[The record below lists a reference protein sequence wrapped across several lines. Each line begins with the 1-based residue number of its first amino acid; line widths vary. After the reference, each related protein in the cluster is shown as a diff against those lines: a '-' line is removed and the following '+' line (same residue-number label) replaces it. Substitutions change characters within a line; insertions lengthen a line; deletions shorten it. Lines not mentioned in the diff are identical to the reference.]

1 MRIRLFTFLLLIGAS
16 LVSIAQKTDTA
27 FQKEWLEIDTL
38 IIKNDLTKTAL
49 NKVNIIYQ
57 KAKLRQLSA
66 QVTKSLIY
74 RYTLQDK
81 ITSNDPNQIVKS
93 IRTEVE
99 LSKDEIQKAILYSL
113 LAKQYRRYYTNHRWN
128 LLSRKNTVQ
137 QNKEDIATWSVDD
150 FLKPINHYYLLSLKN
165 KTLLLQQKVE
175 TYDAVVING
184 NRRNLRPTIF
194 DLLAH
199 EALDYF
205 KSGEMYVTK
214 PVKTFIITDP
224 NTLGSMDIFTKSTFP
239 TKDSS
244 SLQWAAIQLF
254 QQLLLAHQNDND
266 KNALL
271 NIDIERIEWIYQQAN
286 FNNKEIIYQ
295 QTLENITEQYNS
307 VAVAS
312 QAWYLLANLY
322 ANKAATYEPLGD
334 TTNRYAYV
342 KAKQI
347 TEKALSFYDENTHGV
362 SNLRNLLLTIER
374 KELRVQT
381 ETVNIPQKPFRSL
394 VTYRNVGAM
403 FIRIIRMNSNEIS
416 RNETWDKEFWQ
427 SITKRKS
434 YAAYTQILPVTNDH
448 QTHSVEIKTDA
459 LPLGQYV
466 MLISNNASFNDTLD
480 KLGLQFF
487 TISNISYVQ
496 NKHDFFVLRRDNGK
510 PIPNTAVTILKGT
523 YNSKNSKWIDE
534 KIDEKISDNN
544 GYFTYTVPRYNYNIS
559 LQFTNGNDK
568 LDLRQRE
575 GLYYDNDFSRNTNDA
590 DYEKNRRLFFYTDR
604 GIYRPGQTV
613 FFKGIAVTTDSKTKL
628 SKLYTTQKPVL
639 IYLRDA
645 NGKKYDSLSVT
656 LNEYGS
662 LTGKFQIPQN
672 VLTGRFSVMTENF
685 HQVLAEF
692 NVEEYKRPKFN
703 ITFEKAKGAY
713 RLNDSVTIIGTAN
726 AFAGNHIDG
735 ANVVYSV
742 RRNTRFRYDN
752 WSYRRPYPSTNNREI
767 SHGEIKTDTQG
778 RFTITFKASADD
790 IVDKTGNPL
799 FDFYVSADVTDIS
812 GETRSNNTTVTV
824 GYSSMLLQIGAPDV
838 IETDSLK
845 NIKISSTNLS
855 YEKEPAIVNLKIYSL
870 VAPEYAVRKRYWQR
884 PDQFVMSKKEFA
896 NNFPND
902 EYQEESE
909 VNTWSTAA
917 LVAEETVNT
926 KEKDS
931 FAIASGSLQPGHY
944 RIEITSTDK
953 YGEKVKQVKYIA
965 LFSSANK
972 RMPSQAFQF
981 NYTKQGTAKP
991 GEEATFFRSSVA
1003 EDLFIIRKTD
1013 RPRRKNED
1021 YILLDKLSKFE
1032 TITYTPDETD
1042 RGGVGISEVYVY
1054 DNRVYTHEYNVTIPW
1069 SNKELAVKY
1078 ATYRDKTEPGSKET
1092 WTITVQNDKNEKVP
1106 AELMTAMYDAS
1117 LDQFK
1122 PIDWNVPS
1130 IWETHGSETDFTGVT
1145 NFNSQQ
1151 SQENYIPEIFKPEL
1165 FIAHDY
1171 LAADASELLNKN
1183 ITRWL
1188 NDSTVYVSIGNHFQ
1202 NYNFAEYGAQL
1213 GANSGAIKIRGMAS
1227 RDQNKAKSPVA
1238 FLDGNA
1244 LKEVSLAK
1252 FTPPQIVA
1260 DEEVKEE
1267 ESKTGTPNIITR
1279 KNFSETAFFFPQL
1292 NADSTGSFQFSFT
1305 MPEAL
1310 TQWKWMSLAH
1320 TKDLAFGIQSANIVT
1335 QKKLMVQPNAPR
1347 FLREGD
1353 HIELSSKIV
1362 NLSDKEVTGQVSLEL
1377 VDASTNTSVDGWFQ
1391 NIFPSQYFSVEAGQ
1405 SFAVKFPLQIPFS
1418 FNRPLTWRI
1427 KARAGEFSD
1436 GEENTLPVLTNRQLV
1451 TESLPLFLPTD
1462 TTQKFSFDKLLHN
1475 TSESL
1480 THEALT
1486 IEFSTNPVWYAIK
1499 ALPYLME
1506 YPYDCAEQ
1514 TFNRFYANALAAWIV
1529 NKDPKIKKVFEQW
1542 KSDTASLKSNLQKNE
1557 ELKQTLLQETPWV
1570 FQAESEEQQQ
1580 KNIALLFDLVKL
1592 GNETESILQKLFQ
1605 LQLPN
1610 GSFSWFKGG
1619 NEDRFMTNYILTGIG
1634 KLKRLGAL
1642 SPETSAAIR
1651 PMLLKAIQYL
1661 DEKNAEDYNWLVKNK
1676 ADLSKQHI
1684 GSTQIDYLY
1693 MRSFFRDLAQQSPAA
1708 YQYYFTQGKQ
1718 FWNTQNTFYKA
1729 KLGLIY
1735 YRNGEEKFAS
1745 TIISPALLENTIT
1758 DSKQGMYWKTTY
1770 TGYWYASPIEHQ
1782 SMMIAFFSELA
1793 QNKKD
1798 NKLNKDLDAM
1808 KTWLLL
1814 NKQTN
1819 HWKTTIATA
1828 DACYALLLNGTDCIQ
1843 TEKKLTIQL
1852 GKMVI
1857 SSNNEKTEAGTGY
1870 FKKRIDGKLVT
1881 PDMGNIVVSTKSEV
1895 RGTNNKTSQS
1905 PAWGS
1910 IYWQYFEDLD
1920 KITPSVSPLSLTKK
1934 LFVEK
1939 NTDRGVV
1946 LNPVNEGD
1954 ELKTGDKIIVRIEL
1968 RSNRDMEYLHLKD
1981 MRASAMEP
1989 LNVLSGYKW
1998 QNGLGYY
2005 ESTKDVSSNF
2015 FISHLAKGTYV
2026 FDYPLF
2032 ITHTGQFSV
2041 GIATIQSMYAP
2052 EFTSHSAGI
2061 KIRVAN

>member
-1 MRIRLFTFLLLIGAS
+1 MLKIFLSLFILLSAS
-16 LVSIAQKTDTA
+16 LTATAQTPDTVFA
-27 FQKEWLEIDTL
+27 KQWLEIDTL
-38 IIKNDLTKTAL
+38 IVQKDLTKTAL
-49 NKVNIIYQ
+49 KKVESLYQ
-57 KAKLRQLSA
+57 KAKQRSLPD
-66 QVTKSLIY
+66 QVIKCLIY
-74 RYTLQDK
+74 QYTLQERVTD
-81 ITSNDPNQIVKS
+81 NDPNQIIKS
-93 IRTEVE
+93 IRTEVD

-150 FLKPINHYYLLSLKN
+150 FLTAINHYYLLSLKN
-165 KTLLLQQKVE
+165 KTLLLKQKVE

-199 EALDYF
+199 EALDYL
-205 KSGEMYVTK
+205 KSGEMYVSK
-214 PVKTFIITDP
+214 PVKTFIIKDP
-224 NTLGSMDIFTKSTFP
+224 NALGSMDVFTKATFP

-244 SLQWAAIQLF
+244 SLQWAAVQLF
-254 QQLLLAHQNDND
+254 QQLLLAHRNDVD
-266 KNALL
+266 KNALI

-322 ANKAATYEPLGD
+322 ATKAATYEPFGD
-334 TTNRYAYV
+334 TANRYAYV

-347 TEKALSFYDENTHGV
+347 AEKALSLYGENTHGV
-362 SNLRNLLLTIER
+362 SNLKNLLLTIVR

-394 VTYRNVGAM
+394 VTYRNVGTI
-403 FIRIIRMNSNEIS
+403 FVRIIRMNSNEIS

-434 YAAYTQILPVTNDH
+434 YAAYTQTLPVTNDH

-459 LPLGQYV
+459 LPLGQYAI
-466 MLISNNASFNDTLD
+466 LISNSSSFNDTLD

-487 TISNISYVQ
+487 TVSNISYVQ

-510 PIPNTAVTILKGT
+510 PIPNTTVTILKGT

-559 LQFTNGNDK
+559 LQFTTGNDK

-628 SKLYTTQKPVL
+628 SKLYTTKKPVL

-672 VLTGRFSVMTENF
+672 GLTGRFSVMTENF

-692 NVEEYKRPKFN
+692 NVEEYKRPTFN

-713 RLNDSVTIIGTAN
+713 RLNDSVTIIGTVN

-742 RRNTRFRYDN
+742 RRNTRFIYPI
-752 WSYRRPYPSTNNREI
+752 WSYRRSYPSGSNREI
-767 SHGEIKTDTQG
+767 THGEIKTDAQG

-790 IVDKTGNPL
+790 IIDKTGNPL

-824 GYSSMLLQIGAPDV
+824 GYSSLLLQIGVPEVTEA
-838 IETDSLK
+838 DSFK

-870 VAPEYAVRKRYWQR
+870 TAPEHAVRKRYWQR

-896 NNFPND
+896 NTFPND
-902 EYQEESE
+902 EYDEESN
-909 VNTWSTAA
+909 VSTWATNQLITEGS
-917 LVAEETVNT
+917 VDT

-931 FAIASGSLQPGHY
+931 FAIVSGLLQPGHY

-953 YGEKVKQVKYIA
+953 YGEKVKEVKYIA

-972 RMPSQAFQF
+972 RMPSPAYQF

-991 GEEATFFRSSVA
+991 GEKASFFRSSV
-1003 EDLFIIRKTD
+1003 EGDLFIIRKTD

-1021 YILLDKLSKFE
+1021 YILSDKLSKFE

-1042 RGGVGISEVYVY
+1042 RGGVGISEVFVY
-1054 DNRVYTHEYNVTIPW
+1054 DNRVYTHEYYVTIPW

-1092 WTITVQNDKNEKVP
+1092 WTVTVQNDKNEKVP

-1145 NFNSQQ
+1145 NFNSQH
-1151 SQENYIPEIFKPEL
+1151 SRENYIPEKYIPQVFV
-1165 FIAHDY
+1165 IHDH
-1171 LAADASELLNKN
+1171 LAANASELWNKN
-1183 ITRWL
+1183 LARWA
-1188 NDSTVYVSIGNHFQ
+1188 NDSTLYVSVSLQQSMQELNDVVVVG
-1202 NYNFAEYGAQL
+1202 YGAQRDVKS
-1213 GANSGAIKIRGMAS
+1213 ANIQIRGMS
-1227 RDQNKAKSPVA
+1227 
-1238 FLDGNA
+1238 
-1244 LKEVSLAK
+1244 SLAK
-1252 FTPPQIVA
+1252 EKLESPRIGSINQEGAKDDAVVSAPKAIADQEIKPDNSNIV
-1260 DEEVKEE
+1260 
-1267 ESKTGTPNIITR
+1267 TR
-1279 KNFSETAFFFPQL
+1279 KNFNETAFFFPQL
-1292 NADSTGSFQFSFT
+1292 YADSTGNFQFSFT

-1320 TKDLAFGIQSANIVT
+1320 TKELAFGIQSTNIIT

-1353 HIELSSKIV
+1353 HIEFSSKIV

-1377 VDASTNTSVDGWFQ
+1377 VDATTNTSVDGWFQ

-1462 TTQKFSFDKLLHN
+1462 TTQKFSFTKLLHN

-1480 THEALT
+1480 TQEALT

-1499 ALPYLME
+1499 ALPYLMD

-1529 NKDPKIKKVFEQW
+1529 NKDPKIKKVFQQW

-1557 ELKQTLLQETPWV
+1557 ELKQILLQETPWV

-1580 KNIALLFDLVKL
+1580 KNIALLFDLVKI
-1592 GNETESILQKLFQ
+1592 GNETATILQKLFQ

-1642 SPETSAAIR
+1642 SPEITAAIR
-1651 PMLLKAIQYL
+1651 PMLLRAIQYM
-1661 DEKNAEDYNWLVKNK
+1661 DERNAEDYNWLVKNK

-1718 FWNTQNTFYKA
+1718 FWNTQNSFYKA

-1745 TIISPALLENTIT
+1745 TSILPALLENTIT
-1758 DSKQGMYWKTTY
+1758 DNKQGMYWKTTY
-1770 TGYWYASPIEHQ
+1770 TGHWYASPIEHQ
-1782 SMMIAFFSELA
+1782 SMMIAFFSELV

-1798 NKLNKDLDAM
+1798 NTLNKNLDAM

-1819 HWKTTIATA
+1819 HWRTTIATA
-1828 DACYALLLNGTDCIQ
+1828 DACYALLLNGTDWLQ

-1852 GKMVI
+1852 GKTVI
-1857 SSNNEKTEAGTGY
+1857 NSSNEKSEAGTGY

-1895 RGTNNKTSQS
+1895 RSTNDQRSQS
-1905 PAWGS
+1905 PAWGN

-1920 KITPSVSPLSLTKK
+1920 QITPAVSPLSLIKK

-1968 RSNRDMEYLHLKD
+1968 RSDRDMEYLHLKD

-1989 LNVLSGYKW
+1989 VNVLSGYRW

-2026 FDYPLF
+2026 FDYPLY